1 MNIEI
6 INKLDEITSIIE
18 NDIDLLRMKELK
30 KEILN
35 NKGLMT
41 KINTI
46 KEMSTYND
54 EYLKLKKEILNNNN
68 FEEFK
73 KIENDTFLFIQSIN
87 KKLNSLRE
95 KSECR

>member
-18 NDIDLLRMKELK
+18 NDIDLLRMKKLK

-46 KEMSTYND
+46 KEMPTYNE

>member
-18 NDIDLLRMKELK
+18 NDIDLLRIKELK

-35 NKGLMT
+35 NKDLMT

-46 KEMSTYND
+46 KEMSTYNE